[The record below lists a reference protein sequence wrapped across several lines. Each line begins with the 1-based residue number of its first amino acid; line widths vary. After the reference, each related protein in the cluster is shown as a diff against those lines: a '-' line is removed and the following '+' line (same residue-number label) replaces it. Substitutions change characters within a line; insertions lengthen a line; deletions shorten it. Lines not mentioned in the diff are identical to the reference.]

1 LTVDSVYGDDV
12 QALLSPSTTS
22 FQTING
28 AITYRSTLP
37 TNPQQTVFVYPG
49 TYYESI
55 VIPSYTAIRGSSTQ
69 TTFISLTGPFVA
81 SQKLVTMSEHTRLE
95 DITLNLSY
103 TGAYHHDLVG
113 IEFPGTTSQTAKL
126 RTSVVTVDNRNANA
140 LVGTNNVTGIL
151 FNGTGSLNPSTF
163 SFNSIKG
170 STINVYSNG
179 AGDKRGILVS
189 GSNQVSTRDTNIFVA
204 APSYTLGPT
213 GSYVGVETN
222 DPNGTGSIQLRS
234 TTIGAPDTHTGTFP
248 YTSSDIRQ
256 TTPASLTNPT
266 YLQSPGIQIGPGTD
280 LVTKSAGTKPFST
293 YTYPTTLFYC
303 GFGTIPNNRLSGYL
317 WPGTV
322 NFENSRYPDQTN
334 PTARYRVQQPAI
346 LSGISA
352 SCNILTGTDTVV
364 ITVCKNA
371 TGGSVISN
379 PTPFTLT
386 LTSTALSGSFYDG
399 SVDFAAGDFIN
410 VFIDVTGGS
419 LHDLAIQLDL
429 F

>member
-1 LTVDSVYGDDV
+1 LTVDSVYGNDDE
-12 QALLSPSTTS
+12 ASISPSTTS
-22 FQTING
+22 FQNING
-28 AITYRSTLP
+28 AISYRLLAP
-37 TNPQQTVFVYPG
+37 ANPQQTIFVYPG

-55 VIPSYTAIRGSSTQ
+55 VIPTNTAIRGSSTQ
-69 TTFISLTGPFVA
+69 TTFISLTGPTGPTT
-81 SQKLVTMSEHTRLE
+81 LVTMGEQTRLE

-103 TGAYHHDLVG
+103 TGTYHHDLVG

-126 RTSVVTVDNRNANA
+126 RTSVVTVDNRNADA
-140 LVGTNNVTGIL
+140 LAETSNVTGVL
-151 FNGTGSLNPSTF
+151 FSGTGSVNPSSF

-179 AGDKRGILVS
+179 AGNKRGILVS
-189 GSNQVSTRDTNIFVA
+189 GSNQVSTRDTNIYVA
-204 APSYTLGPT
+204 APQGPAGPI

-222 DPNGTGSIQLRS
+222 DVGGTGSIQLRS
-234 TTIGAPDTHTGTFP
+234 TTIGAPRETAPLGT
-248 YTSSDIRQ
+248 YTSSDILQ

-266 YLQSPGIQIGPGTD
+266 YLASPGIQIGPGTD

-303 GFGTIPNNRLSGYL
+303 GYGNIQNHLTGYL

-322 NFENSRYPDQTN
+322 KFENNRYPDQTN
-334 PTARYRVQQPAI
+334 PAARYRIQQPTI

-352 SCNILTGTDTVV
+352 SCNILNSGHSVQ

-371 TGGSVISN
+371 TGGSVASN
-379 PTPFTLT
+379 PTVFTVT

-410 VFIDVTGGS
+410 VFISVNGGS